1 MLHEEAVDVM
11 PSYMYLCLQVLL
23 EDFSNG
29 SGYKLLYDYLLR
41 LDRFATMQLEYNSL
55 CIHVLCA
62 YLCYTLYTF
71 TTVLFMCVCT
81 VLRYYLQ
88 FGDKIT
94 NQHRVLLPRRPIS
107 CTYMYCDC
115 ASGRDPIPDCICP
128 LYVFV
133 APRTKSPIYKRDLH
147 TAHCMSLCP
156 QV

>member
-1 MLHEEAVDVM
+1 M
-11 PSYMYLCLQVLL
+11 
-23 EDFSNG
+23 
-29 SGYKLLYDYLLR
+29 
-41 LDRFATMQLEYNSL
+41 
-55 CIHVLCA
+55 
-62 YLCYTLYTF
+62 YLCYTLYTI

-81 VLRYYLQ
+81 VLWYYLQ

-115 ASGRDPIPDCICP
+115 ASGRGPILDCTCP

-133 APRTKSPIYKRDLH
+133 APCTKSPIYKRDLH

-156 QV
+156 QVWQWGEPSSCQESGTAHSESGFCRVSQSGTSSLGPWPISRSYIFHSNSIWWR